1 MARVRQTAR
10 KRAVG
15 AGKSRAKAAAV
26 NAGAEAE
33 SETESESESWLDK
46 VDGFG
51 QADAESEAPSP
62 AAFCAPG
69 AEPAAKLWS
78 FSTVD
83 NNLGEDSECEP
94 EEYDKKVLQFEQAQR
109 KRKEANAQKWSR
121 MAGLDVIH
129 KWCHQLDDR
138 TTANASDGC
147 GLSTPPAAPHS
158 APAYQVPVL
167 EEDDD
172 AERSRLVCFLCQQ
185 SGICQKGC
193 AANGSCHA
201 SSQPLRWQ
209 KDRNDMYDT
218 TSKRNVCIASC
229 TTA

>member
-15 AGKSRAKAAAV
+15 SGKSRAKAAAV

-33 SETESESESWLDK
+33 SETESEAVRVLVGLTKWTASGRQMQSQRH
-46 VDGFG
+46 
-51 QADAESEAPSP
+51 QAPQPSALRALSQRP
-62 AAFCAPG
+62 SCGVFRP
-69 AEPAAKLWS
+69 
-78 FSTVD
+78 STTTLV
-83 NNLGEDSECEP
+83 GEDSECEP

-109 KRKEANAQKWSR
+109 KVKEANAQKWSR

-167 EEDDD
+167 ELQGDIADMEAREEEAEHKQQQGKEEDDD

-185 SGICQKGC
+185 SGICQKG
-193 AANGSCHA
+193 NET
-201 SSQPLRWQ
+201 
-209 KDRNDMYDT
+209 RNL
-218 TSKRNVCIASC
+218 
-229 TTA
+229 

>member
-46 VDGFG
+46 VD
-51 QADAESEAPSP
+51 AESESEAPSP

-121 MAGLDVIH
+121 MAG
-129 KWCHQLDDR
+129 
-138 TTANASDGC
+138 
-147 GLSTPPAAPHS
+147 
-158 APAYQVPVL
+158 
-167 EEDDD
+167 
-172 AERSRLVCFLCQQ
+172 VC
-185 SGICQKGC
+185 
-193 AANGSCHA
+193 
-201 SSQPLRWQ
+201 PR
-209 KDRNDMYDT
+209 
-218 TSKRNVCIASC
+218 
-229 TTA
+229 

>member
-33 SETESESESWLDK
+33 SETESESESESWLDK

-121 MAGLDVIH
+121 MAGLAGRHSQVVPPIGRSYYCKRLRWLRVVH
-129 KWCHQLDDR
+129 
-138 TTANASDGC
+138 
-147 GLSTPPAAPHS
+147 TPCRPT
-158 APAYQVPVL
+158 Q
-167 EEDDD
+167 
-172 AERSRLVCFLCQQ
+172 RSRLP
-185 SGICQKGC
+185 SSSPR
-193 AANGSCHA
+193 AARGHCRHGSEG
-201 SSQPLRWQ
+201 RRGRRRR
-209 KDRNDMYDT
+209 KE
-218 TSKRNVCIASC
+218 
-229 TTA
+229 

>member
-33 SETESESESWLDK
+33 SETES
-46 VDGFG
+46 
-51 QADAESEAPSP
+51 ESEAPSP

-147 GLSTPPAAPHS
+147 G
-158 APAYQVPVL
+158 
-167 EEDDD
+167 
-172 AERSRLVCFLCQQ
+172 C
-185 SGICQKGC
+185 SGE
-193 AANGSCHA
+193 
-201 SSQPLRWQ
+201 P
-209 KDRNDMYDT
+209 
-218 TSKRNVCIASC
+218 
-229 TTA
+229 

>member
-1 MARVRQTAR
+1 MAR
-10 KRAVG
+10 
-15 AGKSRAKAAAV
+15 
-26 NAGAEAE
+26 
-33 SETESESESWLDK
+33 
-46 VDGFG
+46 
-51 QADAESEAPSP
+51 
-62 AAFCAPG
+62 

-129 KWCHQLDDR
+129 KWCHQLDDEAR
-138 TTANASDGC
+138 VEEAEHKQQQGK
-147 GLSTPPAAPHS
+147 
-158 APAYQVPVL
+158 

-209 KDRNDMYDT
+209 KDR
-218 TSKRNVCIASC
+218 SQ
-229 TTA
+229 

>member
-46 VDGFG
+46 VD
-51 QADAESEAPSP
+51 AESESEAPSP

-83 NNLGEDSECEP
+83 NSLGEGSECEP

-109 KRKEANAQKWSR
+109 KRNVAHVNQKICSCNSR
-121 MAGLDVIH
+121 RKPFWFIRRRRIHRVIE
-129 KWCHQLDDR
+129 L
-138 TTANASDGC
+138 
-147 GLSTPPAAPHS
+147 
-158 APAYQVPVL
+158 
-167 EEDDD
+167 
-172 AERSRLVCFLCQQ
+172 
-185 SGICQKGC
+185 
-193 AANGSCHA
+193 
-201 SSQPLRWQ
+201 
-209 KDRNDMYDT
+209 
-218 TSKRNVCIASC
+218 
-229 TTA
+229 

>member
-1 MARVRQTAR
+1 MD
-10 KRAVG
+10 
-15 AGKSRAKAAAV
+15 
-26 NAGAEAE
+26 AEAE
-33 SETESESESWLDK
+33 
-46 VDGFG
+46 
-51 QADAESEAPSP
+51 AEAPRP

-109 KRKEANAQKWSR
+109 KRQEANAQKWSR

-147 GLSTPPAAPHS
+147 GLSTTPPAAPHS
-158 APAYQVPVL
+158 VYHF
-167 EEDDD
+167 
-172 AERSRLVCFLCQQ
+172 LVVVVISNEYLL
-185 SGICQKGC
+185 S
-193 AANGSCHA
+193 
-201 SSQPLRWQ
+201 LT
-209 KDRNDMYDT
+209 DR
-218 TSKRNVCIASC
+218 AGL
-229 TTA
+229 